1 VKLSIALRFGLV
13 LALAGVLASGLT
25 GYYVYTSSRTLLVHA
40 AEERL
45 LTATRVLLRQVTVEI
60 DDTTRILRFLAEHP
74 RARLMLTTTDPAART
89 AIENDIAGLFTGI
102 LKTRPEFFQVRL
114 IARTEHGMERIRVDR
129 DRHGVL
135 RVSGDDLQEK
145 GHFPYVFETLGLPV
159 GEVYIST
166 PVINHEHGAHA
177 GEEMP
182 SMHIAAPIRDADN
195 VAIGLIVIN
204 VDLNGIFKQLAT
216 DLSGDIGIYLAN
228 ANGDFLVHPD
238 VAQAFAFDRGKRALM
253 QDQFPAAT
261 ALVDGDA
268 DHVIT
273 SAQAGAGHATRNA
286 VVAAFAKQHLNT
298 PQRDAYFIL
307 GLSQPME
314 TVLQDSEALG
324 AAILRI
330 ILAFSAL
337 SIIPATLLS
346 RAVTS
351 PIDQMVRAVK
361 RFTLEQTREPLPTAR
376 NDEIGVLA
384 RSFDDMQ
391 QQIQL
396 QMGSLHT
403 KQRELDHLASHDPLT
418 GLPNRRVFLDRLEH
432 ALARA
437 RRGEKQLAIL
447 FIDLDKFKDIN
458 DSLGHA
464 VGDIMLRAAAE
475 RLRTTVRE
483 TDTVARLGGDEFIVL
498 SEDIGD
504 IDAAAL
510 IARKIIE
517 SLATP
522 VPYREQALTVGASI
536 GIAIYPRDGITATE
550 VIASADQA
558 MYRAKLS
565 GRNRYCV
572 ASEPTASGKTIP
584 LDL

>member
-1 VKLSIALRFGLV
+1 MKLSIALRFGLV
-13 LALAGVLASGLT
+13 LVLAGVLASGLT
-25 GYYVYTSSRTLLVHA
+25 GYYAYSSSRALLVHA

-74 RARLMLTTTDPAART
+74 RARMVLTTTDPAARA
-89 AIENDIAGLFTGI
+89 AIENDIASLFAGI

-114 IARTEHGMERIRVDR
+114 IARAEHGIERIRIDR
-129 DRHGVL
+129 DRHSLL

-182 SMHIAAPIRDADN
+182 SMHIAAPIRDPDN

-204 VDLNGIFKQLAT
+204 VDLDGIFKQLAT

-228 ANGDFLVHPD
+228 AGGDFLVHPD
-238 VAQAFAFDRGKRALM
+238 AAQAFAFDRGKRALM

-261 ALVDGDA
+261 ALVDGSV

-273 SAQAGAGHATRNA
+273 SAQAGRTTRSA

-314 TVLQDSEALG
+314 TVLQDSEDLG

-330 ILAFSAL
+330 ILALSAL

-351 PIDQMVRAVK
+351 PIEQMVRAVK
-361 RFTLEQTREPLPTAR
+361 RFTVEQTREPLPTAR

-391 QQIQL
+391 QQIAL
-396 QMGSLHT
+396 QMGSLQT
-403 KQRELDHLASHDPLT
+403 KQLELDHLASHDPLT

-447 FIDLDKFKDIN
+447 FIDLDKFKEIN

-565 GRNRYCV
+565 GRNRYCL
-572 ASEPTASGKTIP
+572 ASEPTASGETIP